1 MSHPE
6 TTHHNGIH
14 DSIKVSEASSCKE
27 GTSDVVNAEPTLCC
41 VNQTVAHLNARER
54 GRESIQSVC
63 GRILVSARRR
73 ISDRNLRHVL
83 DGNTHQSKVP

>member
-14 DSIKVSEASSCKE
+14 DSIKDSEASSCEE

-54 GRESIQSVC
+54 EGEYSVSVWKDI
-63 GRILVSARRR
+63 GVS
-73 ISDRNLRHVL
+73 
-83 DGNTHQSKVP
+83 